1 MSLCIFFGRSVLI
14 QTIRNI
20 ENGQIF
26 VQLREVH
33 SFYLNKQ
40 LLAVLANESVIV
52 LILHVHYEVEIVID
66 GGARDGTDGVDFDC
80 ALELFLFNVGKS
92 VRGQKKVPLLLHS
105 KAIELQHFGTVY
117 ERLCKLVGH
126 LPFFSSWHMMA

>member
-1 MSLCIFFGRSVLI
+1 M
-14 QTIRNI
+14 
-20 ENGQIF
+20 
-26 VQLREVH
+26 
-33 SFYLNKQ
+33 
-40 LLAVLANESVIV
+40 
-52 LILHVHYEVEIVID
+52 HYEVEIVID